1 VYISYTL
8 VTPTLH
14 SKKATSHTM
23 TAVHTWIQLAD
34 PDGSP
39 AMHTHAEPHSRSQ
52 TPALVMNIGL
62 GQWGGKEESGLPKK
76 EVKEEES
83 GWNIPVVKRGSSQ
96 NAIDVHSARPRY
108 CHNVRCTQHGKVCS
122 IRFPALLR

>member
-1 VYISYTL
+1 M
-8 VTPTLH
+8 
-14 SKKATSHTM
+14 M
-23 TAVHTWIQLAD
+23 TAEHTWIQLAD

-52 TPALVMNIGL
+52 TPALMINIGL

-83 GWNIPVVKRGSSQ
+83 GLHTQRVKSGSSQ
-96 NAIDVHSARPRY
+96 NAIDVHSAQPRY
-108 CHNVRCTQHGKVCS
+108 CHNARCIQHGKVCG
-122 IRFPALLR
+122 IRFPVLRLW